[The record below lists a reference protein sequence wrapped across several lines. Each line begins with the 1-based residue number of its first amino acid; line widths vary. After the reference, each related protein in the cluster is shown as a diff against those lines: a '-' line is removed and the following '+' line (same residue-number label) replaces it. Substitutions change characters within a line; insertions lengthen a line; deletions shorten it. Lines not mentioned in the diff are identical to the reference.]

1 MYTYTDIKL
10 QNQQD
15 AFSAMFLYV
24 SRNILRL
31 CGERTGEGVVREAV
45 RRAGRASGRRQM
57 ERLRAAG
64 VKTNLYNLFSCGR
77 DFTEDPR
84 MREKAVF
91 DEEDRQIW
99 EVYTCPLA
107 DFWNRRGGGKLGS
120 FYCEEYQYARV
131 LAFTEGVGQLNL
143 SKELTCPRDNFCR
156 FSLYFREANMTP
168 QRAKETFAHCDPGY
182 QAPAE
187 LPADAAFGA
196 GVRDMTIS
204 IYCHLVEVARE
215 RCGREG
221 VCAVAEGLKEWS
233 AQALEALHTQ
243 AVHTLCPL
251 DHTFAEKNFPLPL
264 HIGEEEAWAPYPDP
278 EARKMMQNLVL
289 DPIAAA
295 LV

>member
-45 RRAGRASGRRQM
+45 RRAGRTSGRRQM

-64 VKTNLYNLFSCGR
+64 VKTNLHNLFSCGR

>member
-1 MYTYTDIKL
+1 
-10 QNQQD
+10 
-15 AFSAMFLYV
+15 
-24 SRNILRL
+24 
-31 CGERTGEGVVREAV
+31 
-45 RRAGRASGRRQM
+45 
-57 ERLRAAG
+57 
-64 VKTNLYNLFSCGR
+64 
-77 DFTEDPR
+77 
-84 MREKAVF
+84 
-91 DEEDRQIW
+91 
-99 EVYTCPLA
+99 
-107 DFWNRRGGGKLGS
+107 
-120 FYCEEYQYARV
+120 
-131 LAFTEGVGQLNL
+131 
-143 SKELTCPRDNFCR
+143 
-156 FSLYFREANMTP
+156 MTP